1 MEIELAEIRDF
12 LASHP
17 PFDQLPEEALNA
29 LPKGLTVRYLRRG
42 TPFPPTDATLAALY
56 VVRSGAV
63 ELRNDSDQLVDKFGE
78 GDLYSASCSGANPEG
93 DFSGVTAED
102 SLFYL
107 LPCDRFFELRRQ
119 HPEFD
124 AHFGASLKAR
134 LRRALSN
141 MQGEE
146 LSAAS
151 LMNIDAAH
159 LVGRAPV
166 QASPDAS
173 IQEAA
178 RLMTRERVSALL
190 LCDGKQLAGI
200 ITDRDLRA
208 RCIAEG
214 CDYSDPVSRI
224 MSQRLVKVAPDTPAF
239 EALMLMSRMNVH
251 HLPVVGRNGVIGV
264 ISDTDL
270 IRYQSSS
277 SVYLVGDIHRAESP
291 EALATLSRK
300 LPEMQIQLVNAGAT
314 PDHLGQTI
322 SLIIE
327 AISHRL
333 IELAVAELGPA
344 PVPFVW
350 LAVGSLAR
358 REQTAYTDQDHALLL
373 GDEYDAERHGPYFE
387 ALARRVSDGLNACGL
402 FYCPGGV
409 MATTPEWRQPLKV
422 WRGYFDRW
430 ISRPERKSLMLA
442 CNFFDVRPVYGEHAL
457 LDQLRA
463 DLLQKT
469 QDNRIFIAHLVA
481 NALHYRPPLGFFRNF
496 VVIHGGEHD
505 NAVDLK
511 RRGLIPLIDIARIYA
526 LAAGLHDIGTLE
538 RLRSAAEVSALS
550 AEGAEGLEDAFNF
563 ITALRARH
571 QAEQLKRGL
580 ALNNFIRPDDLSK
593 LERAHL
599 KDAFSAINAL
609 QNTLSQRYQ
618 AERFF

>member
-17 PFDQLPEEALNA
+17 PFDRLPEEALNA
-29 LPKGLTVRYLRRG
+29 LPRALIVRYLRRG
-42 TPFPPTDATLAALY
+42 TPFPPQDAKGAALY

-63 ELRNDSDQLVDKFGE
+63 ELRNEFDQLVDKFGE
-78 GDLYSASCSGANPEG
+78 GDLYSASCSEANPEA
-93 DFSGVTAED
+93 DFAGVTAED

-107 LPCDRFFELRRQ
+107 LSCKRFFELRRQ

-134 LRRALSN
+134 LRRALSS
-141 MQGEE
+141 MQGEAGE
-146 LSAAS
+146 AAG
-151 LMNIDAAH
+151 LMTIDAAH

-166 QASPDAS
+166 HASPDTS
-173 IQEAA
+173 IREAA

-190 LCDGKQLAGI
+190 LCEGKQLAGI
-200 ITDRDLRA
+200 LTDRDLRE

-214 CDYSDPVSRI
+214 CDYAEPVGRI
-224 MSQRLVKVAPDTPAF
+224 MSKRLVKVAPDTPAF

-251 HLPVVGRNGVIGV
+251 HLPVVGRDGVLGV

-291 EALATLSRK
+291 ESVAALSRK
-300 LPEMQIQLVNAGAT
+300 LPELQIQLLNAGVAAE
-314 PDHLGQTI
+314 HLGQTI

-327 AISHRL
+327 AINHRL
-333 IELAVAELGPA
+333 IELALAELGPA
-344 PVPFVW
+344 PVPFAW

-373 GDEYDAERHGPYFE
+373 GDAYQSAAHGDYF
-387 ALARRVSDGLNACGL
+387 AQLAQRVADGLNACGF

-409 MATTPEWRQPLKV
+409 MATTAKWRQPLHV
-422 WRGYFDRW
+422 WRGYFDKW

-442 CNFFDVRPVYGEHAL
+442 CNFFDVRVLYGETAL
-457 LDQLRA
+457 FDQLRA

-505 NAVDLK
+505 NALDLK
-511 RRGLIPLIDIARIYA
+511 RRGLIPTTDLARIYA
-526 LAAGLHDIGTLE
+526 LAAGLHEIGTRE
-538 RLRSAAEVSALS
+538 RLRGAAEVSALS
-550 AEGAEGLEDAFNF
+550 ADGAEGLEDAFNF
-563 ITALRARH
+563 ISSLRARH

-580 ALNNFIRPDDLSK
+580 AADNFIRPDDLSK

-599 KDAFSAINAL
+599 KDAFSAINGL